1 MNHKQTL
8 ARLCSS
14 VALLSGCGGGGDDA
28 PPAPAPAATD
38 AVPDTA
44 SASSAGM
51 KTYLVALSKDLT
63 ETKDALDV
71 ASVML
76 KTAEDT
82 EPDPVD

>member
-8 ARLCSS
+8 AMLFSS
-14 VALLSGCGGGGDDA
+14 VALLSACGGGGDDPA
-28 PPAPAPAATD
+28 PVPAPAATD

-44 SASSAGM
+44 TASTAGL